1 MKGKILGVG
10 GSPRIGGN
18 SDMLLERVLH
28 GAEEEGAEVKT
39 VFLRDYTFSSCIG
52 CEACRKH
59 GTCTGLKDELQ
70 LVYPEVRQSKGL
82 VLATPVHF
90 YNMSALT
97 KAFLDRLYCF
107 FDFTHDRPRKYSSRL
122 AGEGRR
128 AVTAAVCEQVSEQD
142 MGFTRE
148 AMRLPL
154 LALGYDVLSEV
165 DAFGFFARGAAAES
179 KEVMG
184 RCEAA
189 GGGLARAL
197 DE

>member
-1 MKGKILGVG
+1 MKGKILGVC
-10 GSPRIGGN
+10 GSPRSGGN
-18 SDMLLERVLH
+18 SDLLLERVLS

-39 VFLRDYTFSSCIG
+39 VFLREYTFSSCIG

-70 LVYPEVRQSKGL
+70 LIYPEVRQCEGL

-90 YNMSALT
+90 YNVSALM

-107 FDFTHDRPRKYSSRL
+107 FDFTHDRPRKYTSRL
-122 AGEGRR
+122 ADGGRT
-128 AVTAAVCEQVSEQD
+128 AVTAAVCEQLSEGD

-154 LALGYDVLSEV
+154 LALGYDVLNEV
-165 DAFGFFARGAAAES
+165 DAYGFFARGTVADS
-179 KEVMG
+179 QEVLA
-184 RCEAA
+184 RCEEA
-189 GGGLARAL
+189 GRGLARAL
-197 DE
+197 E